1 MCLSCWYLLIVL
13 LGVCDMT
20 CDCGQYREQQATVG
34 QETLRRTTITTTSL
48 SLVVTTALCNAL
60 FSPLVWA
67 GYVQTSS
74 DSQLLTLLW
83 PSPSLQSWKSSGQEN
98 SLQNTSKTLLERP
111 DG

>member
-1 MCLSCWYLLIVL
+1 MVCLSCWYLLIVL

-20 CDCGQYREQQATVG
+20 CDCSQSRGQQATVG
-34 QETLRRTTITTTSL
+34 QETLRRTTTTATSL

-67 GYVQTSS
+67 GSVQTSS

-83 PSPSLQSWKSSGQEN
+83 PSPPLQKSSGQEN
-98 SLQNTSKTLLERP
+98 GLQNTSKAVLERP
-111 DG
+111 GG